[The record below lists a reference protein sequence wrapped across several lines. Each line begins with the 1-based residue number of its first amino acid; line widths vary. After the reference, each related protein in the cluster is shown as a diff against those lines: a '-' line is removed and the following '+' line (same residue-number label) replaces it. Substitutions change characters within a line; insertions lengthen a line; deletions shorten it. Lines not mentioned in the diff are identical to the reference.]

1 MTPRALS
8 LAREV
13 GELLSGILCITA
25 SAYYVFALFCAVEFF
40 RRRAPRRVG
49 PETPITVLKPVCGL
63 DRGAYENF
71 ASFCR
76 QRYSRFEII
85 FGSEREDD
93 AGLVVARRVA
103 HDFPDA
109 DVRVVVHSGP
119 PTANPKVGLLGAMAA
134 QARYPLLLVSDSD
147 IRVRGSHLSALA
159 APMADPGVGVVTCLY
174 RSNAKGFAGRLDAI
188 GLTTDFQPSVL
199 VARRLE
205 GISFGM
211 GSGTLVRADALATAG
226 GFAAIE
232 DFLADDYLLGHLPVR
247 AGYRAELSPDV
258 VEHELDVS
266 TLRQVIEHQTRWN
279 RGIRA
284 MRPFGYAGLLLTQG
298 VPASALLLAVA
309 GSDPRAWMVASTAVA
324 LRLLMAWF
332 IAVHCLRD
340 RIARGSLWLV
350 PVRDLLGF
358 GLWGAAFFGNSIV
371 WRGRRLRLASGGRLC
386 SEPAP
391 GDGRA
396 EADLVHGGLAS

>member
-1 MTPRALS
+1 MSHQTMTLVRHAVEIV
-8 LAREV
+8 AAV
-13 GELLSGILCITA
+13 LCVTA
-25 SAYYVFALFCAVEFF
+25 SAYYVFAVFCAESFF
-40 RRRAPRRVG
+40 RRRATRP
-49 PETPITVLKPVCGL
+49 PSHEPPISVLKPICGL

-71 ASFCR
+71 ASFFR
-76 QRYSRFEII
+76 QRYGTFEIL
-85 FGSEREDD
+85 FGAESEDD
-93 AGLVVARRVA
+93 PGLAVARRVA
-103 HDFPDA
+103 RDFPR
-109 DVRVVVHSGP
+109 VRARFVVHGESQTP
-119 PTANPKVGLLGAMAA
+119 NPKVGLLAAMAA
-134 QARYPLLLVSDSD
+134 KAQYSLLLVSDSD
-147 IRVRGSHLSALA
+147 IRVQPGHLGALA
-159 APMADPGVGVVTCLY
+159 APMADPHVGVVTCLY
-174 RSNAKGFAGRLDAI
+174 RSEAAGIAGRLDAL

-205 GISFGM
+205 GVSFGM
-211 GSGTLVRADALATAG
+211 GSGTLVRAEALAAGG
-226 GFAAIE
+226 GFAAIQ
-232 DFLADDYLLGHLPVR
+232 DYLADDYLLGNLPVR
-247 AGYRAELSPDV
+247 AGYRAELSADV
-258 VEHELDVS
+258 VEHELDVAGM
-266 TLRQVIEHQTRWN
+266 RQVAEHQTRWN